1 MSEVNPTT
9 SSSEQDF
16 ERNNVFVSIK
26 RTLIPVLVGS
36 ILAGLT
42 ALGLD
47 VDPEALLSVLTGI
60 YSSAYYLLA
69 RYLEAKNPLFGKI
82 LLGNEAQPLYL
93 ERPKA

>member
-1 MSEVNPTT
+1 MSEKTI

-16 ERNNVFVSIK
+16 ERNNVYVSIK
-26 RTLIPVLVGS
+26 RTLIPMLVGS

-47 VDPEALLSVLTGI
+47 VDPEAVLTVLTGI

-69 RYLEAKNPLFGKI
+69 RYLESKNPVYGKI
-82 LLGNEAQPLYL
+82 LLGADTTPLYL
-93 ERPKA
+93 EAPSSEG